1 MFETRLAAQGQYAR
15 RLFELRSVLLARA
28 VTAQTWATA
37 RTEVSNTPGRSAVR
51 MVRTS

>member
-37 RTEVSNTPGRSAVR
+37 RTEVNTPGRSAVR